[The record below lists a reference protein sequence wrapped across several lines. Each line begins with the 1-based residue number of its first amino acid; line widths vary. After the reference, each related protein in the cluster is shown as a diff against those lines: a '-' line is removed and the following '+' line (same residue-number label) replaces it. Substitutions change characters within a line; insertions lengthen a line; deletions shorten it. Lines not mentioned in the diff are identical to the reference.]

1 MFNKNLI
8 KCAVVI
14 PCYKVSDEIL
24 KVVKSIG
31 PEVDKIYVI
40 DDACPENSGK
50 LVKENIIDERVVVLR
65 NLKNSGVGSSTKK
78 GFVEAFKDKNIDVCI
93 KIDGDGQMD
102 SKNIKKFLE
111 PFTKSQNL
119 YVKGNRFH
127 AHKKFL
133 KMPVI
138 RIFGNFFLS
147 LISKITTGQYSVFD
161 INNGF
166 IALHRKIYKD
176 VNFKNISDDYFFETS
191 MVAEM
196 RNIGC
201 KILDLEIETEY
212 NNEKSNLIIKRV
224 LFKFILKHSL
234 IFFKRIY
241 FEYIKNKNYLV
252 LLIIFGILSSLVL
265 SIYSS
270 KILIVFIILIFI
282 FFIKDKNFKNI
293 ER

>member
-1 MFNKNLI
+1 MFIKNLI

-24 KVVKSIG
+24 NVVRSIG

-50 LVKENIIDERVVVLR
+50 LVEENIKDERVVVLR
-65 NLKNSGVGSSTKK
+65 NLKNSGVGSSVKK
-78 GFVEAFKDKNIDVCI
+78 GFNEVFKDENIDVCI

-111 PFTKSQNL
+111 PFKKSQNL

-127 AHKKFL
+127 AHKKFF
-133 KMPVI
+133 KMPII
-138 RIFGNFFLS
+138 RMFGNFFLS

-166 IALHRKIYKD
+166 IALHSNIYKD
-176 VNFKNISDDYFFETS
+176 INLKNISDDYFFETS

-196 RNIGC
+196 RNVGC
-201 KILDLEIETEY
+201 EILDIEIETEY
-212 NNEKSNLIIKRV
+212 NNEKSNLIIKNI
-224 LFKFILKHSL
+224 LFEFISKHSL

-241 FEYIKNKNYLV
+241 FEYIKNKNFLMV
-252 LLIIFGILSSLVL
+252 LIIFGILSSLVL
-265 SIYSS
+265 SIFIS
-270 KILIVFIILIFI
+270 KIFIIFIILTFI
-282 FFIKDKNFKNI
+282 FFIKDKNFKKI